1 MNYSNIPRK
10 TSKPDR
16 GVTMI
21 RPVIISMLMTIFKYA
36 YLISLKRNITKTNL
50 MKTCMYIPFDNDIIS
65 SFNIETFVKPY

>member
-10 TSKPDR
+10 TSQPDC